1 MEELKRTLE
10 EVFKNEIIKIV
21 ISNKV
26 KKDEKYNKIA
36 INLKENNKNKF
47 YQIEKFTDKQVFH
60 ENIKINEISDKV
72 SELIFGNY
80 KQMTAWSNNEIF
92 DLKISKKGKIFLGK
106 KKNDNSKIV
115 DKGHNK
121 EKKYIL
127 KEGMIIEPLID
138 LGVFTKEG
146 KVVNSKY
153 DKYKQI
159 NRFIEIIDDEI
170 KKNDYK
176 ELTILDFG
184 CGKSYLTFVLYY
196 YFVKIK
202 NINVKMIGLD
212 LKEDVIKKCND
223 IAKRYNYENL
233 HFELGDINGFKYN
246 NKVDMVITLHA
257 CDTATDYALYNA
269 IKWNSKMIFSVPCC
283 QHEFNSQM
291 KANELSILT
300 KYGIVQERV
309 AALMTDSVRAN
320 LLECVGYKTQL
331 LEFIDIAHSPKNILI
346 RASKN
351 NISKEKKKKSLNEV
365 NNLIRT
371 FDNNGKEILLMG
383 CGLGFQKKIG
393 DTIDRSKIEKIYA
406 IENKNDSNKLMNLLS
421 EIPLEYIQVSNEI
434 ISYAKY

>member
-115 DKGHNK
+115 AKGHNK
-121 EKKYIL
+121 EKNYIL

-170 KKNDYK
+170 KKNNYK

-309 AALMTDSVRAN
+309 ASLMTDSVRAN
-320 LLECVGYKTQL
+320 LLECMGYKTQL

-351 NISKEKKKKSLNEV
+351 NISKEKKEKSLNEV

-371 FDNNGKEILLMG
+371 FNFNPTLYNLL
-383 CGLGFQKKIG
+383 
-393 DTIDRSKIEKIYA
+393 
-406 IENKNDSNKLMNLLS
+406 KNDNL
-421 EIPLEYIQVSNEI
+421 I
-434 ISYAKY
+434 

>member
-115 DKGHNK
+115 AKGHNK
-121 EKKYIL
+121 EKNYIL

-309 AALMTDSVRAN
+309 AALMTDSVRTN
-320 LLECVGYKTQL
+320 LLECMGYKTQL

-351 NISKEKKKKSLNEV
+351 NISKEKKEKSLNEV

-371 FDNNGKEILLMG
+371 FNFNPTLYNLL
-383 CGLGFQKKIG
+383 
-393 DTIDRSKIEKIYA
+393 
-406 IENKNDSNKLMNLLS
+406 KNDNL
-421 EIPLEYIQVSNEI
+421 I
-434 ISYAKY
+434 

>member
-1 MEELKRTLE
+1 MEELKKALD
-10 EVFKNEIIKIV
+10 EVFKDDIVKIV
-21 ISNKV
+21 ISNKLN
-26 KKDEKYNKIA
+26 KDVKYNKIA
-36 INLKENNKNKF
+36 INLKESNKRKF

-60 ENIKINEISDKV
+60 ENIDVEFINAKV
-72 SELIFGNY
+72 YEVLEGNY
-80 KQMTAWSNNEIF
+80 KQLSAWSNSVTY
-92 DLKISKKGKIFLGK
+92 DMKISKKGKVFLGK
-106 KKNDNSKIV
+106 KKTDNSKLV
-115 DKGHNK
+115 NKKSHNK
-121 EKKYIL
+121 EKNYIL

-138 LGVFTKEG
+138 LGVFSKDG
-146 KVVNSKY
+146 KVINSKY

-170 KKNDYK
+170 KKNEYK

-212 LKEDVIKKCND
+212 LKEDVIKKCNE
-223 IAKRYNYENL
+223 IAKRYNYDNL

-283 QHEFNSQM
+283 QHEFNAQM
-291 KANELSILT
+291 KADSLSILT

-346 RASKN
+346 RASKA
-351 NISKEKKKKSLNEV
+351 NISKEKKEKSLNEV
-365 NNLIRT
+365 NNLMNT
-371 FDNNGKEILLMG
+371 FNFKPTL
-383 CGLGFQKKIG
+383 
-393 DTIDRSKIEKIYA
+393 Y
-406 IENKNDSNKLMNLLS
+406 NLL
-421 EIPLEYIQVSNEI
+421 
-434 ISYAKY
+434 KYDNLI

>member
-1 MEELKRTLE
+1 MEELRKAIDEILKE
-10 EVFKNEIIKIV
+10 EIIKIV

-26 KKDEKYNKIA
+26 NKDVKYNKIA
-36 INLKENNKNKF
+36 INLKENNKGSF

-60 ENIKINEISDKV
+60 ENIDIRNIDGKIYEYLS
-72 SELIFGNY
+72 GQY
-80 KQMTAWSNNEIF
+80 KQMTAWSNNTTY
-92 DLKISKKGKIFLGK
+92 DVKISKKGKVFLGK
-106 KKNDNSKIV
+106 KKNDNSNIAK
-115 DKGHNK
+115 KGHNK
-121 EKKYIL
+121 EKNYIL

-146 KVVNSKY
+146 KVINSKY

-212 LKEDVIKKCND
+212 LKEDVIKKCNE
-223 IAKRYNYENL
+223 IAKRYNYDNL

-291 KANELSILT
+291 KADDLSILT

-309 AALMTDSVRAN
+309 AALMTDTVRAN
-320 LLECVGYKTQL
+320 LLEVSGYKTQL

-346 RASKN
+346 RASKS
-351 NISKEKKKKSLNEV
+351 NISKEKKEKALKEV
-365 NNLIRT
+365 TNLMDT
-371 FDNNGKEILLMG
+371 FKFNPTLFNLL
-383 CGLGFQKKIG
+383 
-393 DTIDRSKIEKIYA
+393 
-406 IENKNDSNKLMNLLS
+406 KNDSL
-421 EIPLEYIQVSNEI
+421 I
-434 ISYAKY
+434 

>member
-1 MEELKRTLE
+1 
-10 EVFKNEIIKIV
+10 
-21 ISNKV
+21 
-26 KKDEKYNKIA
+26 
-36 INLKENNKNKF
+36 
-47 YQIEKFTDKQVFH
+47 
-60 ENIKINEISDKV
+60 
-72 SELIFGNY
+72 
-80 KQMTAWSNNEIF
+80 
-92 DLKISKKGKIFLGK
+92 
-106 KKNDNSKIV
+106 
-115 DKGHNK
+115 
-121 EKKYIL
+121 IL
-127 KEGMIIEPLID
+127 REGMIIEPLID

-146 KVVNSKY
+146 KVINSKY

-212 LKEDVIKKCND
+212 LKEDVIKKCNE
-223 IAKRYNYENL
+223 IAQRYKYDNL

-291 KANELSILT
+291 KADELSILT
-300 KYGIVQERV
+300 NYGIVQERI

-320 LLECVGYKTQL
+320 LLECAGYKTQL
-331 LEFIDIAHSPKNILI
+331 LEFIDISHSPKNILI
-346 RASKN
+346 RASKSN
-351 NISKEKKKKSLNEV
+351 VSKEKREKSLKEV
-365 NNLIRT
+365 NNLIET
-371 FDNNGKEILLMG
+371 FNFNPTL
-383 CGLGFQKKIG
+383 F
-393 DTIDRSKIEKIYA
+393 
-406 IENKNDSNKLMNLLS
+406 NLLKDDKL
-421 EIPLEYIQVSNEI
+421 I
-434 ISYAKY
+434 

>member
-10 EVFKNEIIKIV
+10 EVFKSEIIKIV

-72 SELIFGNY
+72 GELIFGNY

-115 DKGHNK
+115 AKGHNK
-121 EKKYIL
+121 EKNYIL

-138 LGVFTKEG
+138 LGVFTNEG

-351 NISKEKKKKSLNEV
+351 NISKEKKEKSLNEV

-371 FDNNGKEILLMG
+371 FNFNPTLYNLL
-383 CGLGFQKKIG
+383 
-393 DTIDRSKIEKIYA
+393 
-406 IENKNDSNKLMNLLS
+406 KNDNL
-421 EIPLEYIQVSNEI
+421 I
-434 ISYAKY
+434 

>member
-1 MEELKRTLE
+1 MEELKKTLD
-10 EVFKNEIIKIV
+10 EVFEKEVIKIV

-26 KKDEKYNKIA
+26 KKDEKYNKVNIS
-36 INLKENNKNKF
+36 LKENNKNKF

-60 ENIKINEISDKV
+60 ENIKIDEINEKLYEIIDGK
-72 SELIFGNY
+72 Y
-80 KQMTAWSNNEIF
+80 KQMTAWSSSETF

-106 KKNDNSKIV
+106 KKNDNSKIIT
-115 DKGHNK
+115 KGHNK
-121 EKKYIL
+121 EKNYIL

-212 LKEDVIKKCND
+212 LKEDVIKKCNE
-223 IAKRYNYENL
+223 IAKRYNYDNL

-283 QHEFNSQM
+283 QHEFNAQM
-291 KANELSILT
+291 KAEELSILT

-320 LLECVGYKTQL
+320 LLECAGYKTQL

-346 RASKN
+346 RASKA
-351 NISKEKKKKSLNEV
+351 NISKEKKEKSLVEV
-365 NNLIRT
+365 QNLMNT
-371 FDNNGKEILLMG
+371 FSFEPTL
-383 CGLGFQKKIG
+383 
-393 DTIDRSKIEKIYA
+393 Y
-406 IENKNDSNKLMNLLS
+406 NLLS
-421 EIPLEYIQVSNEI
+421 NDNLI
-434 ISYAKY
+434 

>member
-115 DKGHNK
+115 AKGHNK
-121 EKKYIL
+121 EKNYIL

-320 LLECVGYKTQL
+320 LLDCMGYKTQL

-351 NISKEKKKKSLNEV
+351 NISKEKKEKSLNEV

-371 FDNNGKEILLMG
+371 FNFNPTLYNLL
-383 CGLGFQKKIG
+383 
-393 DTIDRSKIEKIYA
+393 
-406 IENKNDSNKLMNLLS
+406 KNDNL
-421 EIPLEYIQVSNEI
+421 I
-434 ISYAKY
+434 